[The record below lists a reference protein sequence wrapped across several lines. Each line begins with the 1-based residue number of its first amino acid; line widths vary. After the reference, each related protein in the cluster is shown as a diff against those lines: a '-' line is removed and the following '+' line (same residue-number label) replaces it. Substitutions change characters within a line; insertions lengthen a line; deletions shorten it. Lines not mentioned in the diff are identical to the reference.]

1 MRDNSRKGTPEV
13 WAKRHY
19 EVARRIFDLLEN
31 GFPDVINQWELR
43 VQDRTDESH
52 VLYIQTVHDR
62 LAGLVA
68 TPKKDT
74 EKA

>member
-1 MRDNSRKGTPEV
+1 MRGNSRKGTQEV

-19 EVARRIFDLLEN
+19 EVVRRIFDLLEN

-52 VLYIQTVHDR
+52 VRYIQTVHDR
-62 LAGLVA
+62 LAAILA
-68 TPKKDT
+68 TLKEDA